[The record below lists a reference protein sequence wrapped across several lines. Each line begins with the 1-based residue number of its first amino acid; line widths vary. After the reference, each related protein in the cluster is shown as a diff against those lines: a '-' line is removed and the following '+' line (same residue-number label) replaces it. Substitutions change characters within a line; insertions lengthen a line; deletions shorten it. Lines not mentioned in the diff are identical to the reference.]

1 MLCAEWDEPKTKEAS
16 QKALKLLMTHVE
28 DVLALGKVLAKND
41 HDSSNEGGSQSDV
54 VVERWCASC
63 LFQATLDD
71 DESHDHVLQSIESA
85 HPYRKLGEGQG

>member
-1 MLCAEWDEPKTKEAS
+1 
-16 QKALKLLMTHVE
+16 MTHVE

-41 HDSSNEGGSQSDV
+41 HDSTTEGSSHSDV

-71 DESHDHVLQSIESA
+71 DESRDHVLQSIESA
-85 HPYRKLGEGQG
+85 HPYRKSTQLKGARG